1 MRITKNEFDAY
12 EGVRRYGAWNMF
24 DPEPRAATGLEKD
37 KYVAIISN
45 YNALKD
51 KFVKR
56 EEEEPWDST
65 YTD

>member
-24 DPEPRAATGLEKD
+24 DPEARAATGLEKD

-45 YNALKD
+45 YNALKRR
-51 KFVKR
+51 F
-56 EEEEPWDST
+56 S
-65 YTD
+65 

>member
-24 DPEPRAATGLEKD
+24 DPEARAATGLEKD

-45 YNALKD
+45 YNAFNILIKIII
-51 KFVKR
+51 KFVKL
-56 EEEEPWDST
+56 
-65 YTD
+65 

>member
-24 DPEPRAATGLEKD
+24 DPEARAATGLEKD

-56 EEEEPWDST
+56 EEEDPWDST
-65 YTD
+65 YTH